1 MLEYALKIFNQSK
14 MEQADIKKLVEAC
27 IAGEEQAQEQ
37 FFYQFGPYV
46 KGVVRKYF
54 KNNSG
59 AEDAFM
65 KAMYKILTRLDSL
78 DQIDSIF
85 GWMRRIAANESLM
98 ELRGSKNLMDVE
110 EINQNIPQLETSQ
123 KQELDM
129 ELIMRMVEELPE
141 GYRNVFC
148 LYEIDGF
155 KHREIAEILGI
166 SINTSKSQLIMA
178 KKRLRNSL
186 EALGFKSRGQ

>member
-1 MLEYALKIFNQSK
+1 
-14 MEQADIKKLVEAC
+14 MEQADIKKLVDAC
-27 IAGEEQAQEQ
+27 IAGQEQAHER

-54 KNNSG
+54 KDAAG
-59 AEDAFM
+59 AEDAFI
-65 KAMYKILTRLDSL
+65 KAMYKILTRLESL
-78 DQIDSIF
+78 DQIESLF

-98 ELRGSKNLMDVE
+98 ELRGSKNHVDVE
-110 EINQNIPQLETSQ
+110 EVNHNLPHLETTQ
-123 KQELDM
+123 RQELDM
-129 ELIMRMVEELPE
+129 ELIMRIIDELPE

-155 KHREIAEILGI
+155 KHREIAEILGV

-178 KKRLRNSL
+178 KKRLRESL
-186 EALGFKSRGQ
+186 EALGFKSGEQ